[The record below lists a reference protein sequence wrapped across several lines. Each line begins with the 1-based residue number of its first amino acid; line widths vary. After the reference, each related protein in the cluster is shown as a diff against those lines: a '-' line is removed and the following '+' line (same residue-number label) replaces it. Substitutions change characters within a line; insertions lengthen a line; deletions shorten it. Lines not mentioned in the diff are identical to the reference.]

1 MHGNTRRLSLGHIG
15 VRVRK
20 IWASDCHTWNS
31 PTRRQSMW
39 AGKDQTRLQRWETIK
54 TSSFRKLFKRKKK
67 RVSTEWA
74 MIAQFGGK
82 ITREGWVC
90 SYMWWNIPEQGPKD
104 LEGKGA
110 RCGSVGESPASRFSR
125 WLKDSVLNLC
135 GPIQNR
141 VRGPPFS
148 VHSWCVTVC
157 FTHSHSNTDWSF
169 IPLWKYLETA
179 AHLWRA

>member
-1 MHGNTRRLSLGHIG
+1 MWECGKSEQVTATLEIHPPEGKVCEPEKTRQGFKNEKRLKLHPSGNCLR
-15 VRVRK
+15 
-20 IWASDCHTWNS
+20 
-31 PTRRQSMW
+31 
-39 AGKDQTRLQRWETIK
+39 E
-54 TSSFRKLFKRKKK
+54 KKK